1 MPRIIYTPEQKA
13 EIIKKAKEIGATTAA
28 KMEGVSYPTV
38 LKWMKEETTGAVA
51 KVKDV
56 PKNASAALDAQ
67 IEACEAEIEEMTKEL
82 SSKRAELKSLLRA
95 RDKAEKAEAKDRE
108 ARETE
113 KLVKEI
119 LKSGRPIDEVL
130 SLLSE

>member
-1 MPRIIYTPEQKA
+1 
-13 EIIKKAKEIGATTAA
+13 
-28 KMEGVSYPTV
+28 MEGVSYPTV